1 MGSLGQRL
9 QLLHTN
15 LVGTHVMVKTVD
27 GVQYEGVFS
36 HLDSSG
42 ITLKCVHQSSKQQ
55 RVSLE
60 DVKPEIKISLQK
72 FQMMHATDIDLTFAS
87 GGILNDRQGF
97 KTDTGISGGNNS
109 NNNNRGGVQ
118 TQQDGKQRELVAW
131 TPDNSSPLPQTPNSS
146 NNNEKSRGKWDQF
159 AANEKLFGVKTDFKE
174 ELYTTTL
181 DKNSAEYKK
190 REREAARIAR
200 EIERGQTSNIHL
212 AEERG
217 HKLSGEIDEEDLYG
231 AVVRNKVP
239 TSAIISSGINNKSR
253 GEGKYIPP
261 SLRSKQQSPQIGGKT
276 DGKAQK
282 AEQSIVTSESKVKP
296 QQEPSEKVPEAEKQ
310 QQAEE
315 KPSSPKKLSKQLSFN
330 PNAAEFKFSGAA
342 SDFMPESDTSSF
354 QAAQDQYGQTYN
366 YYDAQP
372 QHDYSQYDQYY
383 QFDPSGQSLGYQQ
396 QFYGGYDQY
405 QYDHYGQFGGDYP
418 PPNQPYYG
426 QYDGN
431 FGGNYDPQYPS
442 QYQYQDPYYQ
452 QQQQPGQ
459 YQNNKQR

>member
-1 MGSLGQRL
+1 MGSLSQRL
-9 QLLHTN
+9 QLLLTN
-15 LVGTHVMVKTVD
+15 FVGTHVMVKTVD

-42 ITLKCVHQSSKQQ
+42 ITLKCVHQSYKQQQQ

-60 DVKPEIKISLQK
+60 DVKSEIKISLQK

-97 KTDTGISGGNNS
+97 KTDTGISGGNS
-109 NNNNRGGVQ
+109 SNNRGEVQ
-118 TQQDGKQRELVAW
+118 NQQDGKQRELVAW
-131 TPDNSSPLPQTPNSS
+131 APDNSSPLPQTPNSS
-146 NNNEKSRGKWDQF
+146 NSNEKSRGRWDQF

-217 HKLSGEIDEEDLYG
+217 HKLSGDIDEEDLYG
-231 AVVRNKVP
+231 AVVRDKPSPSHV
-239 TSAIISSGINNKSR
+239 SSSSSIKSR
-253 GEGKYIPP
+253 GEGKYVPP

-282 AEQSIVTSESKVKP
+282 TEQSIATSESKVKP
-296 QQEPSEKVPEAEKQ
+296 QQELSEKAPEAAKQ
-310 QQAEE
+310 QYAEE
-315 KPSSPKKLSKQLSFN
+315 KPSSPEKLSKQLSFN

-342 SDFMPESDTSSF
+342 SDFMPASDTSSF
-354 QAAQDQYGQTYN
+354 QAAPDTYGQTYN

-372 QHDYSQYDQYY
+372 QYDYNQYDQYY
-383 QFDPSGQSLGYQQ
+383 QLDPSAQSQGYQQ

-405 QYDHYGQFGGDYP
+405 QYDPYGQFGGDYP
-418 PPNQPYYG
+418 PPNQPYYA

-431 FGGNYDPQYPS
+431 FGGSYDPQYQS
-442 QYQYQDPYYQ
+442 QYQDPYYQ
-452 QQQQPGQ
+452 QQHYAGQ
-459 YQNNKQR
+459 YQNNKR